1 MDIGQ
6 FKHRIT
12 LVKEL
17 NCYDE
22 SGFEQVIYED
32 YITLWAYIN
41 NLKGSEFWTAKQLG
55 YENTLEIVVRYNKK
69 LENINTKY
77 GQLNA
82 KDLGQ
87 FYTNSLKVRVKT
99 SDGYR
104 ELTYNQMTDA
114 QRKNAV
120 NSIMSENAKIV
131 KIMAWTSVG
140 HKYYASL
147 ELYNK
152 LKANGITKNIYRGT
166 KGYSD

>member
-55 YENTLEIVVRYNKK
+55 YENTLEVVVRYNKK
-69 LENINTKY
+69 LENINTKT
-77 GQLNA
+77 
-82 KDLGQ
+82 
-87 FYTNSLKVRVKT
+87 FYIKYKQKLYDITYIDNIKHNNTYIKFKVT
-99 SDGYR
+99 
-104 ELTYNQMTDA
+104 E
-114 QRKNAV
+114 
-120 NSIMSENAKIV
+120 
-131 KIMAWTSVG
+131 
-140 HKYYASL
+140 
-147 ELYNK
+147 
-152 LKANGITKNIYRGT
+152 RG
-166 KGYSD
+166 